1 MQLILD
7 YGHQVDADVI
17 MIINK
22 QPINIK
28 EYLMGTVSQ
37 HLMRESDIP
46 VMCYQPM
53 ERKDTTVFVPY

>member
-17 MIINK
+17 VIINK